1 MKTTTNPKK
10 LTTLNSEYNPNT
22 RSAVIYSRIS
32 CNSDSLENLSLTAQ
46 TEKSRAYANLND
58 LNVVGE
64 FTEVFSA
71 KSADNRPE
79 LQKALKLAKKNKA
92 VLIVYSLS
100 RFARSTT
107 DALLLS
113 DELNNSGCDLVLL
126 MEKIETN
133 TSSGRL
139 FFSICASFCE
149 YERQLISERTAN
161 ALSVK
166 RNANKRI
173 SGHIPFGYTLSEN
186 EVDLI
191 PKKSEQ
197 KTIVRIKNLRAEGF
211 SFAKV
216 SEILNAEKVLTKT
229 GKKFAPNTIRQIVV
243 RQAKL
248 AA

>member
-1 MKTTTNPKK
+1 MKNTTNPTKNNK
-10 LTTLNSEYNPNT
+10 LVSEFNT
-22 RSAVIYSRIS
+22 NARAAVIYSRIS
-32 CNSDSLENLSLTAQ
+32 CESENAENLSLTAQ
-46 TEKSRAYANLND
+46 TEKSRSYASLND
-58 LNVVGE
+58 LNIVGE
-64 FTEVFSA
+64 FTEIFSA
-71 KSADNRPE
+71 KSAENRPE
-79 LQKALKLAKKNKA
+79 LQKALKLAKKKKA

-126 MEKIETN
+126 QEKIETN

-166 RNANKRI
+166 RNNNKRI
-173 SGHIPFGYTLSEN
+173 SGYIPFGYTLAEN
-186 EVDLI
+186 EIDLV
-191 PKKSEQ
+191 PKKDEQ
-197 KTIVRIKNLRAEGF
+197 KTIARIKNLRAEGF
-211 SFAKV
+211 SFGRVAQ
-216 SEILNAEKVLTKT
+216 ILNAENIKTKT
-229 GKKFAPNTIRQIVV
+229 GKAFAPNTIRTILL